1 MPPPRD
7 STPNPP
13 HSPPVA
19 RGLRRAG
26 GWAGGGP
33 LCAGGWG
40 EGSWDALRPRA
51 ALECRWRDC
60 GGGGVISEPRE
71 GKGREEPPPARRPAL
86 SAALLFPRLQCVQSG
101 RPAQARMVRLLWGFW
116 WCLPGLLHGG
126 AAAAAFLPFS
136 AEGIFRAFGSLVEP
150 SQVSGGGGG
159 GRRRGQRDEPAQ
171 GIALSDKGGA
181 GGRAGWRMSWPLFRD
196 FSAAPPS
203 PTCSHCTAHPS
214 VLRHTCL

>member
-1 MPPPRD
+1 
-7 STPNPP
+7 
-13 HSPPVA
+13 
-19 RGLRRAG
+19 
-26 GWAGGGP
+26 
-33 LCAGGWG
+33 
-40 EGSWDALRPRA
+40 
-51 ALECRWRDC
+51 
-60 GGGGVISEPRE
+60 
-71 GKGREEPPPARRPAL
+71 
-86 SAALLFPRLQCVQSG
+86 
-101 RPAQARMVRLLWGFW
+101 MVRLLWGFW

-196 FSAAPPS
+196 FSAAPPLPNLFTLHS
-203 PTCSHCTAHPS
+203 PPICAAPHMPVIMAGGGAFQEPPNSS
-214 VLRHTCL
+214 VSSVFQESGLGPGCPPALPLAALSFQRPARLHKAPPGL